1 MIVRFAGFGGQG
13 VVMSSVIMGQAAA
26 YDGKQAVQ
34 NQAYGSESRGGECI
48 GDVIIS
54 NEEIYELEP
63 NSQDVLVAMTQPA
76 YEKFVRRLRS
86 DGTLIY
92 DQDLV
97 VPDGSIEPPGI
108 EKHGLS
114 ATDIAFRQLGR
125 KIVANM
131 ILLGYLNA
139 LLNLVT
145 EAALIKAVRRSVPPG
160 TQDLNLSA
168 LREGMDMA
176 RAQRDVADR
185 AKASDA
191 AQ

>member
-13 VVMSSVIMGQAAA
+13 VVMSSVIIGQAAA

-54 NEEIYELEP
+54 DEEIYELEP
-63 NSQDVLVAMTQPA
+63 ESQDVLVAMTQPA

-86 DGTLIY
+86 NGTLIY

-97 VPDGSIEPPGI
+97 VPDSSIEPAGI
-108 EKHGLS
+108 GKYGLR
-114 ATDIAFRQLGR
+114 ATDIAFKQLGR

-131 ILLGYLNA
+131 IMLGYMNA
-139 LLNLVT
+139 LLRLVS
-145 EAALIKAVRRSVPPG
+145 EPALIKAVKRSVPPG

-168 LREGMDMA
+168 LREGSQLA
-176 RAQRDVADR
+176 LAQRGVADR
-185 AKASDA
+185 AEAADA